1 MNPLALVASCGLI
14 TIIIL
19 SLNPLTYAQS
29 NNKSDSPEDKENLSQ
44 MNSQINSL
52 ITWSVGGSGIVTFIW
67 GVYEYRKNRI
77 LKRQEILFGLIQ
89 EFDKDL
95 DTQPNKMKDAKIL
108 LDDFNID
115 KYGKSYEHEN
125 MKEILRYH
133 GKREDDDYDPIDR
146 KVDDKGEIE
155 IRASF
160 DELLNYFGKLGYLLD
175 RGLVKKDEIRYFE
188 YYIKKAVKN
197 EAVMRYARLYE
208 FENFALL
215 LVKMEPFAR
224 YLLNTKSPS
233 GRKAY
238 NWIKEQNIIN
248 KKRFDNIQYI
258 V

>member
-1 MNPLALVASCGLI
+1 MSLLALVVSCGLI
-14 TIIIL
+14 TINIF
-19 SLNPLTYAQS
+19 SLNPLIYAQS

-52 ITWSVGGSGIVTFIW
+52 ITWSVGGGGIVTFIW

-77 LKRQEILFGLIQ
+77 LKRQEILFVLIQ

-95 DTQPNKMKDAKIL
+95 DTQPNKMKDAKTL
-108 LDDFNID
+108 LDDFNIP
-115 KYGKSYEHEN
+115 KYDKSYKHEN
-125 MKEILRYH
+125 LKEILRYH
-133 GKREDDDYDPIDR
+133 GKREDDDYDLDGN
-146 KVDDKGEIE
+146 VDDAGEIE

-175 RGLVKKDEIRYFE
+175 RGLIKKDEIRYFE

-233 GRKAY
+233 GRKTY
-238 NWIKEQNIIN
+238 NWIKEQHTIN
-248 KKRFDNIQYI
+248 KKR